1 MIIINEL
8 SFRFVENEGFRRFVE
23 ETLMLVEPKFFI
35 PSRTTIARDILG
47 IYANLGEQLRNIF
60 VNEGYRVSLMTDT
73 WTSIQNVNYMV
84 LAAHFVDRNWKLH
97 KRIINFSQI
106 ENHKGET
113 IGKEVEKCLK
123 H

>member
-1 MIIINEL
+1 MI
-8 SFRFVENEGFRRFVE
+8 RFVENEGFRRFEE
-23 ETLMLVEPKFFI
+23 ETFMLVEPRFVI
-35 PSRTTIARDILG
+35 SSQTTIARDILG

-97 KRIINFSQI
+97 KRIIKFSQI
-106 ENHKGET
+106 ENRKGEV
-113 IGKEVEKCLK
+113 IEKEVENV
-123 H
+123 